1 MTSTSTRLIR
11 NLAAQIEVSGATSPP
26 KLADVTGWIEQMNLG
41 STATADTFVPVA
53 RTGRQELLDAGVHAA
68 FAWSL
73 NTGMYPKAQFII
85 RFADDQ
91 DVGWEVGPDL
101 RPRKHPIRDW

>member
-1 MTSTSTRLIR
+1 M
-11 NLAAQIEVSGATSPP
+11 
-26 KLADVTGWIEQMNLG
+26 TGWIEQMNLG

-53 RTGRQELLDAGVHAA
+53 RTGCQELLDAGVHAA

-73 NTGMYPKAQFII
+73 DTGMYPKAQFII

-101 RPRKHPIRDW
+101 HPRKHPIRDW